1 MAAPSATD
9 VRVGVTGAIYT
20 APAGTALPT
29 TAIVA
34 LNVAFV
40 NLGYLTQE
48 GLRES
53 IESSTSDL
61 VAWQNSAVV
70 RRTLESDALTF
81 SFDLF
86 QTDADTLE
94 FYYGDYT
101 VASPVGSVEY
111 TGALGPTQP
120 MVFDIID
127 GDHETRI
134 VLPLAQLTSRGEVVY
149 SSGGTSYPTTVT
161 AYPDGSGVKMYRYY
175 VEA

>member
-1 MAAPSATD
+1 MAAPTSAD

-20 APAGTALPT
+20 APAGTALPV
-29 TAIVA
+29 TAIAA

-40 NLGYLTQE
+40 ELGYLTSD

-53 IESSTSDL
+53 IDSSVSDL

-70 RRTLESDALTF
+70 RRTLDSDSLSF
-81 SFDLF
+81 SFDLL
-86 QTDADTLE
+86 QTDADSLE
-94 FYYGDYT
+94 FYYGNYT

-111 TGALGPTQP
+111 TGALGPIQP

-134 VLPLAQLTSRGEVVY
+134 VLPLAQLTTRGEVVY
-149 SSGGTSYPTTVT
+149 SSGGTSYPSTVT
-161 AYPDGSGVKMYRYY
+161 AYPDGSGIKMYRYY
-175 VEA
+175 VEP